1 MFYFFKFTNGIP
13 KPQEPKTHKELLRFI
28 HAALNGELVGVEA
41 DSAPEALAKAFD
53 SQTIQPNE
61 KINTYLHKLTVY
73 VKEVDRAEAWKRK
86 HAGSKERK
94 QYTKEVRSK

>member
-1 MFYFFKFTNGIP
+1 MFYFFKFTNGVP
-13 KPQEPKTHKELLRFI
+13 KPQEYRTHKELLRFI

-41 DSAPEALAKAFD
+41 KSPLEALAKAHD
-53 SQTIQPNE
+53 AKVIEPSE
-61 KINTYLHKLTVY
+61 KINICIHKLTVY

-86 HAGSKERK
+86 HAGSGEAK